1 MVHEI
6 KLKNQ
11 NGKVFYE
18 KLTYIYIELPHFIK
32 KESELITQLD
42 RWLYFIKNLEDF
54 EEIPS
59 IFKTEVFEKAFEK
72 AELAKFKPGEMDAY
86 EGNLKD
92 FRVTHNVITTA
103 YSDGEI
109 KGRQEGRQEG
119 ILDMAKKL
127 VLSVMDIEKISQ
139 ITGISEQELDQF

>member
-1 MVHEI
+1 
-6 KLKNQ
+6 
-11 NGKVFYE
+11 
-18 KLTYIYIELPHFIK
+18 LPHFIK

-42 RWLYFIKNLEDF
+42 KWLYFIKNLEDF

-109 KGRQEGRQEG
+109 KGRQEG

-127 VLSVMDIEKISQ
+127 VLSGMEMEKISE

>member
-1 MVHEI
+1 
-6 KLKNQ
+6 
-11 NGKVFYE
+11 
-18 KLTYIYIELPHFIK
+18 
-32 KESELITQLD
+32 
-42 RWLYFIKNLEDF
+42 LE
-54 EEIPS
+54 
-59 IFKTEVFEKAFEK
+59 
-72 AELAKFKPGEMDAY
+72 AY

-127 VLSVMDIEKISQ
+127 VLSGMDIEKISQ